1 MTNTQLLRQR
11 IKESGL
17 KLQYIAD
24 YLGISRVTLTRKIE
38 NQSDFRQNEIRKLCE
53 LLHIESAAEKSLIFF
68 FRIKVECH
76 SSFQRRVRPWKTS
89 T

>member
-24 YLGISRVTLTRKIE
+24 YLGIKQQSVNDLLNRALKTMKKKAE
-38 NQSDFRQNEIRKLCE
+38 NEEF
-53 LLHIESAAEKSLIFF
+53 
-68 FRIKVECH
+68 
-76 SSFQRRVRPWKTS
+76 
-89 T
+89 

>member
-24 YLGISRVTLTRKIE
+24 YLGISRVTLTMKIE

-53 LLHIESAAEKSLIFF
+53 LLHIESAAKKSLIFL
-68 FRIKVECH
+68 E
-76 SSFQRRVRPWKTS
+76 
-89 T
+89 

>member
-24 YLGISRVTLTRKIE
+24 YLGISRVTLTMKIE

-53 LLHIESAAEKSLIFF
+53 LLHIENAAEKSLIFL
-68 FRIKVECH
+68 E
-76 SSFQRRVRPWKTS
+76 
-89 T
+89 